1 MKIVKLII
9 IRYFFFS
16 SLCFAQ
22 LKDDSKTKNV
32 ENTRYLS
39 ISGKITEKSS
49 GKALPYVNIYISS
62 LNVGAVSDTNGIYLI
77 SHIKPGVYEI
87 KFSFIGYKEVQEYI
101 QLNSLTEL
109 NVSMEVSFNE
119 LQSVTVT
126 PGIFSI
132 TAKEPTLNTLSSK
145 EILQSPN
152 FAKDINRTLR
162 VIPGFANNDISA
174 KPRIRGGQWNETAT
188 YIDNFEIYEP
198 YHFEEA
204 DGLASIFNSDNAKE
218 IIISTGGFSA
228 KYTDK
233 MSGII
238 EVKAAD
244 YVTKNQVSISID
256 FLNASV
262 CGKTRL
268 NDKTSVLYGL
278 RRGYL
283 DLLMNVTDFKAK
295 ISPVYY
301 DAWCKVN
308 YQINSTNTFSIN
320 FLKAKND
327 FNLTVTPGFNENTYF
342 HNVKNNNYYWMN
354 WKWLLSKNYYVL
366 TTVGYQDLYANSDNH
381 FIQSVTHDNTDK
393 RLGQILVLTQNHL
406 CNIGSNNSLEFGF
419 ELKKFQSYYRFNE
432 IRYDLYN
439 STPDD
444 ILIDTIDVNSHI
456 NGLTFSS
463 FVQDTWS
470 ITRKINILPGIRVSR
485 QSYSNRWY
493 AAPRLA
499 VKAELISNLNLRI
512 AYGIY
517 YQPDNFEK
525 LKSFEGQS
533 TPLSANSECIQY
545 MSSLDYKLD
554 NTNFKIEIYY
564 KDYIHLTDD
573 FRYDVY
579 NRIPFI
585 IDQGFGTHSGKSRG
599 MEFTLRQKYGKNNIV
614 TVSYVYA
621 KNTIRN
627 ALGQETYR
635 DFDRRH
641 TITVNDVQNLPKK
654 WTAGFLWMFHTG
666 EPYTPY
672 NISFIGKND
681 ADQEMFFYQTKVENS
696 GRLSNYSTIDFRI
709 EKTWNFKKVQM
720 NIYLNVVNLFN
731 SRNITGYGWGAWQDP
746 TGKWFVSEYQNSLNI
761 PRFISPGV
769 SLTF

>member
-1 MKIVKLII
+1 MKTLALII
-9 IRYFFFS
+9 LYCFFISAFCFS
-16 SLCFAQ
+16 Q
-22 LKDDSKTKNV
+22 TKEDHKIKIA
-32 ENTRYLS
+32 ENPQYYT
-39 ISGKITEKSS
+39 ISGRITDKSS
-49 GKALPYVNIYISS
+49 GSPVPFVNVYISN
-62 LNVGAVSDTNGIYLI
+62 LGKGAVSDTNGIYKI
-77 SHIKPGVYEI
+77 TTSKPGNYEI
-87 KFSFIGYKEVQEYI
+87 KFSFIGYKDVLKYI
-101 QLNSLTEL
+101 QLSSETEL
-109 NVSMEVSFNE
+109 NVTMELSFTE
-119 LQSVTVT
+119 LESVTVT
-126 PGIFSI
+126 PGIYNI
-132 TAKEPTLNTLSSK
+132 AATEPTMNSLTSR

-174 KPRIRGGQWNETAT
+174 KPRIRGGQWDETAT

-204 DGLASIFNSDNAKE
+204 DGLASIFNTDNAKD

-238 EVKAAD
+238 EVKAPD
-244 YVTKNQVSISID
+244 YVSKNQVSASVD

-262 CGKTRL
+262 CGKMRI
-268 NDKTSVLYGL
+268 NDKTSILYGF

-283 DLLMNVTDFKAK
+283 DLLMKVTDTNWK

-308 YQINSTNTFSIN
+308 YQISPTNILSIN

-327 FNLTVTPGFNENTYF
+327 FNLTVTPGLNENTYF
-342 HNVKNNNYYWMN
+342 HNIKNNNYYWIN
-354 WKWLLSKNYYVL
+354 WKWLPAKNYYAL
-366 TTVGYQDLYANSDNH
+366 TTLGFQDLYANSDNH
-381 FIQSVTHDNTDK
+381 FIQSITPDNIDK
-393 RLGQILVLTQNHL
+393 RLGHILVLTQNHL
-406 CNIGSNNSLEFGF
+406 WNIGSKNSLEFGF
-419 ELKKFQSYYRFNE
+419 ELKKFQTYYRFNE
-432 IRYDLYN
+432 TRYDLYN
-439 STPDD
+439 STPND

-456 NGLTFSS
+456 DGFTFSS
-463 FVQDTWS
+463 FIQDTWS
-470 ITRKINILPGIRVSR
+470 ITKRISILPGIRASR

-493 AAPRLA
+493 VAPRLA
-499 VKAELISNLNLRI
+499 VKAELINNLNLRI

-545 MSSLDYKLD
+545 TSSLDYKLD

-564 KDYIHLTDD
+564 KDYLHLTDD

-585 IDQGFGTHSGKSRG
+585 IDQGFGTRSGKSRG
-599 MEFTLRQKYGKNNIV
+599 MEFTFRQKYGKNNIV
-614 TVSYVYA
+614 TLSYVYA

-641 TITVNDVQNLPKK
+641 TITINDIQNLPGN
-654 WTAGFLWMFHTG
+654 WSFSFLWMFHTG

-681 ADQEMFFYQTKVENS
+681 MDQEMFFYQLKTENS
-696 GRLSNYSTIDFRI
+696 GRLSNYSTIDFRV
-709 EKTWNFKKVQM
+709 EKTWNFKKFQM
-720 NIYLNVVNLFN
+720 NIYLNIVNLFN
-731 SRNITGYGWGAWQDP
+731 SRNITGYGWGAWQDS

-761 PRFISPGV
+761 PRFISPGL